1 MNSTAATSKALS
13 REFPMRPFLMAC
25 LIVSVWVNASEVFRY
40 FLFVMPMIRS
50 SLSMVPDVAPMN
62 LGVFLIWGI
71 WDTILVA
78 MAVLVYWLWSA
89 QFGSGLQSIVVSGT
103 LSWLF
108 FFVLFWVGLMNM
120 RLAGLDML
128 AIALPLAWL
137 ELVIASAIAEWSFRR
152 FARSQ

>member
-1 MNSTAATSKALS
+1 
-13 REFPMRPFLMAC
+13 MAC

-40 FLFVMPMIRS
+40 FLIVMPMTRS
-50 SLSMVPDVAPMN
+50 SLPMVPDVAPMN

-89 QFGSGLQSIVVSGT
+89 RFGSGFKSIVVSGT

-108 FFVLFWVGLMNM
+108 FFVLFWVALMNM
-120 RLAGLDML
+120 KLARLETL

-137 ELVIASAIAEWSFRR
+137 ELVIASAIAEWSFQR
-152 FARSQ
+152 FAQRQKRSVEALQPL